1 MFIEL
6 NGSKVR
12 YTRTLLWR
20 RVRIRDKMKCV
31 GQRLY
36 NQIRVTQK
44 ASGSETFDPF
54 LDELSCSFLLSGSL
68 EGLHISLFRL
78 ISPL

>member
-1 MFIEL
+1 
-6 NGSKVR
+6 
-12 YTRTLLWR
+12 
-20 RVRIRDKMKCV
+20 MKCV

-68 EGLHISLFRL
+68 EELHFSLFC
-78 ISPL
+78 SFPLYSIRALKSMLRRH